1 MKPLPA
7 CAEKAEVMT
16 REGSGKEGRKNE
28 KPTKGRG
35 SNQLMRDFLS
45 YIHKNGFCLKKNVFN
60 KLKIKK

>member
-35 SNQLMRDFLS
+35 SNCLAVVMRATS
-45 YIHKNGFCLKKNVFN
+45 QRTSARGRERRGRREK
-60 KLKIKK
+60 